1 MGEIREVNGEKA
13 DERESSH
20 SLGYYTINTNQP
32 LLPSPDH
39 HFAHFYLLTRGL
51 GECFKRPSP
60 HIIVIFQNNIVI
72 ILSFQK
78 IL

>member
-32 LLPSPDH
+32 LLPSFCP
-39 HFAHFYLLTRGL
+39 LLFFNQGAGGVFQTFL
-51 GECFKRPSP
+51 PSHYSNFP
-60 HIIVIFQNNIVI
+60 KKYCYYIIFPKNIV
-72 ILSFQK
+72 K
-78 IL
+78 V